1 MTERIKMSNYKNVN
15 GYMINENTG
24 EIVNGLDEK
33 IAEMRKLVDEVVKES
48 IEINKEIKEMCK
60 ETNSHV
66 EKKNIVRLTW
76 W

>member
-1 MTERIKMSNYKNVN
+1 MSNYKNVN